1 MLQFASVTRRRLI
14 GDEHGERGHRLG
26 RHAAE
31 PRLRLGTVALM
42 AATGILVVSA
52 TFGVG
57 RVGYASSAVG
67 RPGVLAGSGPHRGT
81 GHGLAAQQ
89 ARC

>member
-1 MLQFASVTRRRLI
+1 MLQFASVTVAESSA
-14 GDEHGERGHRLG
+14 DEHGERGHRLG

-52 TFGVG
+52 AYGVG
-57 RVGYASSAVG
+57 RVGYASSTWAD
-67 RPGVLAGSGPHRGT
+67 SSS
-81 GHGLAAQQ
+81 
-89 ARC
+89 